1 MTNRWTFFFLG
12 AALALS
18 GCGRSQRPALEEFG
32 KFPRAH
38 GNVLSGWTGVAGA
51 ATPAMVVE
59 RFGQPAKT
67 EDVTGMA
74 LPNRLI
80 YYHAQDET
88 GKPVLAKLR
97 FISVCK
103 PESANTDCYR
113 LSEVSAAPAQ

>member
-1 MTNRWTFFFLG
+1 MWEEPTASAGGVRQVSASPWQRAIRLD
-12 AALALS
+12 
-18 GCGRSQRPALEEFG
+18 GRGRRGDA
-32 KFPRAH
+32 
-38 GNVLSGWTGVAGA
+38 
-51 ATPAMVVE
+51 E